1 MTSKSWVNWP
11 KCVHKWFWN
20 AYEAEDQVFYC
31 HLLELSQN
39 GTERATRGWRDWEVV
54 VNTLRIIQTSS
65 CWRQSQWMQTWF
77 LSRRWIFD
85 RFRVNVMWNA
95 LVYLVMTLLC
105 LVHGHAKTDGS
116 VTQHHGSWR
125 DTSPRMARLL
135 ASMLWDIVIDVL
147 ELYASRARADPSRPL
162 QTAEA
167 IQECMDQQ
175 IVFGY
180 FFWRRWGCYQEISV
194 KYAHTNHKIADILTT
209 MFIHS
214 WQIQQSMIL
223 FGIVCESSHHT
234 QMKSLPQWF
243 RLLWQREGVILLTTS
258 QSSKARRQNQ
268 FQKGKEFS
276 RLFCQRWEGVNST
289 PHRARITHANIFS
302 RVAQA

>member
-1 MTSKSWVNWP
+1 MISCIVELGHEGPCRNWALNDIVNWHTRGIIVKSFDTIWTIINLQKMTSKSWVNWP
-11 KCVHKWFWN
+11 KCVHKWFCH
-20 AYEAEDQVFYC
+20 ACISHEAGDQVFYC

-39 GTERATRGWRDWEVV
+39 GTERAPRGWRDWEVV
-54 VNTLRIIQTSS
+54 VNTLRIKQTSS
-65 CWRQSQWMQTWF
+65 CRRQSQWMQTWF
-77 LSRRWIFD
+77 ISRRWIFD
-85 RFRVNVMWNA
+85 RFRVNIMWNA

-105 LVHGHAKTDGS
+105 LVHEHAKTDGS

-180 FFWRRWGCYQEISV
+180 FFLKTI
-194 KYAHTNHKIADILTT
+194 
-209 MFIHS
+209 
-214 WQIQQSMIL
+214 
-223 FGIVCESSHHT
+223 
-234 QMKSLPQWF
+234 
-243 RLLWQREGVILLTTS
+243 RLL
-258 QSSKARRQNQ
+258 
-268 FQKGKEFS
+268 S
-276 RLFCQRWEGVNST
+276 RNFCEIRSHQ
-289 PHRARITHANIFS
+289 P
-302 RVAQA
+302 